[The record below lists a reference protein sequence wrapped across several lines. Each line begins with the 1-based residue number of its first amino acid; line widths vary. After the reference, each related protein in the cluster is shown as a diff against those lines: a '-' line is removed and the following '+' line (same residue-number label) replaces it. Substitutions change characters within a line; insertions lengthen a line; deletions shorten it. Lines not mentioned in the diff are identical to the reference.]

1 MPRKRVPIPMEVYF
15 QLIEEPEKLREACE
29 RLSGEKF
36 LGFDTETS
44 ELDPR
49 DGVLRLV
56 QLSNG
61 RDTIVVDLFKFA
73 KYGDIK
79 EIKELEP
86 LRKLLA
92 AKRPVKIAHNAKFDA
107 KWVGHHLGVD
117 VGGTFDTML
126 ASQLIS
132 AGDQDRRHSLADVA
146 AFFLGAEV
154 DKAEQVSDW
163 TAETLSDSQIEYAAK
178 DAAIV
183 VPLREKLSERL
194 KADGLE
200 RVAEIEFDCVTPI
213 ARMELNGFH
222 IDKECWREQLSRVKG
237 EQETIAYELQEM
249 LSAGVA
255 QASLFG
261 AAQINLDSQA
271 QVSDA
276 LRNLGVPIPDSTRAW
291 QLQPLAKD
299 YPVIGKLLEYRGV
312 AKALTSFGE
321 NILEFVDPRTGRI
334 HADFRQIGAPTG
346 RFSCSRPNLQQIP
359 HGPEYRKCFR
369 AEEGNTLIVADYSQ
383 IELRILAEFSG
394 DEKFIDAFRSGQDF
408 HASAA
413 SQVFG
418 VPVADV
424 TAEQRSFAKRLNFG
438 VVYGIGAQRLATITG
453 FSEREAENV
462 LRKYFATY
470 RGLDEWLRAAGERA
484 VIERSG
490 RTAAGRMAR
499 FRFDEDDRG
508 QIASTRRNGKNM
520 PIQGTSADILK
531 RALAILH
538 EAIRGSS
545 AMLVNIVH
553 DEIVVECS
561 ESEAEITSSRL
572 KDSMTSAAGEF
583 IKRVPVVVDVS
594 VSKEWSH

>member
-1 MPRKRVPIPMEVYF
+1 MEIYF
-15 QLIEEPEKLREACE
+15 QLIEEPEKLREACG

-44 ELDPR
+44 ELEPR
-49 DGVLRLV
+49 DGILRLV

-61 RDTIVVDLFKFA
+61 RDTIVVDLFKFD
-73 KYGDIK
+73 KFGDLK
-79 EIKELEP
+79 EIEELEP
-86 LRKLLA
+86 LREILK
-92 AKRPVKIAHNAKFDA
+92 AKRPVKIAHNSKFDA
-107 KWVGHHLGVD
+107 KWVGHHLGID
-117 VGGTFDTML
+117 VGGTFDTMI

-146 AFFLGAEV
+146 AFFLGTEV

-183 VPLREKLSERL
+183 VSLREKLAERL
-194 KADGLE
+194 RSDGLQ
-200 RVAEIEFDCVTPI
+200 RVAEIEFGCVTAI

-222 IDKECWREQLSRVKG
+222 IDKDCWRQQLSKVKG
-237 EQETIAYELQEM
+237 EQESIAFELQEM

-276 LRNLGVPIPDSTRAW
+276 LRNLGVPLPDSTRAW

-346 RFSCSRPNLQQIP
+346 RFSCSKPNLQQIP
-359 HGPEYRKCFR
+359 HGPEYRRCFR
-369 AEEGNTLIVADYSQ
+369 AEKGNTLVVADYSQ

-394 DEKFIDAFRSGQDF
+394 DEKFIDAFRSGEDF

-413 SQVFG
+413 AQVFG
-418 VPVADV
+418 VPPSEV
-424 TAEQRSFAKRLNFG
+424 TADQRSFAKRLNFG

-462 LRKYFATY
+462 LRRYFATY

-484 VIERSG
+484 VSDRAG
-490 RTAAGRMAR
+490 RTASGRLAR
-499 FRFDEDDRG
+499 FRFDEEDRA
-508 QIASTRRNGKNM
+508 QIGSTKRNGKNM

-531 RALAILH
+531 RALALLH
-538 EAIRGSS
+538 DAIKGST
-545 AMLVNIVH
+545 AILVNIVH

-561 ESEAEITSSRL
+561 EAEAEVTSKRL
-572 KDSMTSAAGEF
+572 KDSMTAAAEEF

-594 VSKEWSH
+594 VSDEWGK